1 MLETFTQLIETLYD
15 IRGFSKKKIKKKK
28 KGGVI
33 SVLEP
38 AYSVLNFKTID
49 IYRPWVYIPRYARG
63 LF

>member
-15 IRGFSKKKIKKKK
+15 IRGFSKKK